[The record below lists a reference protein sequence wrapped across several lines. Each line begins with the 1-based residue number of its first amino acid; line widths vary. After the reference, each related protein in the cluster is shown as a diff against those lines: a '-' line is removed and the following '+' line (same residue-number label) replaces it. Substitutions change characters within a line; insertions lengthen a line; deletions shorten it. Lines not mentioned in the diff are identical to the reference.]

1 MSNSRPQARSWIKKQ
16 IKTKPS
22 SKKSRHV
29 KLLMNQRSSGYTK
42 AIKPGHSWLRRPPPA
57 LPTASLEKQSTGR
70 GSRTQSFPA
79 RSEYVRALS
88 NSQNYCLVGWVRRV
102 PGSPHQTIFVT
113 SALWWPRFNPCSQP
127 SKPGIDTCSQGI
139 SFSFAFLQ
147 LWPGSAFMRS
157 RRSHPQAGS
166 HIPPR
171 GPQQHCLWS
180 QPGWLQ
186 TLALTSQWLLTKLM
200 ALCASASAS
209 RTGRNSPSLLG
220 PCDRELTEPGKGARS
235 AAASTPSVGSST
247 ADWVL
252 YKVCV
257 GGHPAFQLDETH

>member
-1 MSNSRPQARSWIKKQ
+1 M
-16 IKTKPS
+16 
-22 SKKSRHV
+22 H
-29 KLLMNQRSSGYTK
+29 
-42 AIKPGHSWLRRPPPA
+42 
-57 LPTASLEKQSTGR
+57 
-70 GSRTQSFPA
+70 
-79 RSEYVRALS
+79 
-88 NSQNYCLVGWVRRV
+88 
-102 PGSPHQTIFVT
+102 
-113 SALWWPRFNPCSQP
+113 
-127 SKPGIDTCSQGI
+127 
-139 SFSFAFLQ
+139 
-147 LWPGSAFMRS
+147 S

-186 TLALTSQWLLTKLM
+186 TLALTLQRLLTKLM

-209 RTGRNSPSLLG
+209 RTGKNSPSLLG
-220 PCDRELTEPGKGARS
+220 PCDQELTEPDNGARS

-257 GGHPAFQLDETH
+257 WGGHPAFQLDETHYHTASVNIICSAQVAPGKGLGLRDWAGVTGHHTRRSHGRLPASAQRSLPGA